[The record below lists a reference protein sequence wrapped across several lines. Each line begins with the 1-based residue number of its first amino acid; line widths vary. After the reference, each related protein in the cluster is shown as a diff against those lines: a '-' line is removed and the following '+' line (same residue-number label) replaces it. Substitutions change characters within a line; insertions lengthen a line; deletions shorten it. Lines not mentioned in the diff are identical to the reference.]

1 MGIAEQLI
9 SELEGDAEK
18 RRRLARLLVP
28 EVYSDQEL
36 RTATINALYR
46 DIVTKEDL
54 AELREELREDIRRLE
69 ERINRVEARI
79 DSLVKW
85 VIGMLA
91 TMWVT
96 LVAALLAS
104 LLH

>member
-1 MGIAEQLI
+1 MSIAEQLI
-9 SELEGDAEK
+9 VELEGDEEK

-28 EVYSDQEL
+28 EVYRDQGL
-36 RTATINALYR
+36 RTATLNALYR
-46 DIVTKEDL
+46 DIATKGDL
-54 AELREELREDIRRLE
+54 AELREEIREDVRRLE

-104 LLH
+104 LLR